1 MKTKLYKRGKTLSS
15 QVGMGQEIFIIGCY
29 EKNSQNKKKL
39 FKVKDIIIES

>member
-1 MKTKLYKRGKTLSS
+1 MRD
-15 QVGMGQEIFIIGCY
+15 VIDEIIGCY